1 MIINFNLLIDIFLPN
16 WPKLSENDLNK
27 VKKKILANLKEHYF
41 VLPTMLK
48 LALNII
54 FILFSIYI
62 FFITFL
68 YIISFKKIHYR
79 KKILFFFKINKLLF
93 NFERFFR
100 SIINLYFFEEIEVNY
115 KNKLNDRN

>member
-1 MIINFNLLIDIFLPN
+1 MIINFNFLIDIFLPN
-16 WPKLSENDLNK
+16 WPKLSENDLNR

-41 VLPTMLK
+41 ILPTILK

-79 KKILFFFKINKLLF
+79 KKILYFFKINKLLF